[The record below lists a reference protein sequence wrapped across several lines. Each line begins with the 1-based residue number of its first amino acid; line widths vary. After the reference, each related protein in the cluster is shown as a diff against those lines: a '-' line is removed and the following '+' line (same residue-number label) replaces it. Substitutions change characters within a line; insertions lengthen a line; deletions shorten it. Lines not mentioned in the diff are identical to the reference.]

1 MSDGGWVA
9 THEDVTEQKC
19 AEELVIAKASELQ
32 RVNQRFHVA
41 LSNPH
46 AQIAEMTIARE
57 RQQLSNALYALETLI
72 ARKRSA

>member
-9 THEDVTEQKC
+9 LYRAAMDELDPRRLSGRIEAARQAIHRRLEEIEGEDF
-19 AEELVIAKASELQ
+19 
-32 RVNQRFHVA
+32 RDR
-41 LSNPH
+41 
-46 AQIAEMTIARE
+46 RE

>member
-9 THEDVTEQKC
+9 LYRAAMDEFDPRKLNGRIEAARQSIGRRLHEIEGDDF
-19 AEELVIAKASELQ
+19 
-32 RVNQRFHVA
+32 RD
-41 LSNPH
+41 
-46 AQIAEMTIARE
+46 ARE